1 MKKYQRINVWIT
13 IFIFF
18 LVSIQALFAEE
29 FQPATGYNGMVVS
42 EDAIASQVGLNIL
55 RKGGNAV
62 DAAVAV
68 AFTLAVTFP
77 NAGNIGGGGFMM
89 VRTKNNN
96 IFALDY
102 REKAPLKASKDMYLD
117 ADGNVVENESL
128 LGYKSAGVPGTV
140 AGLVA
145 AYKKFGS
152 LPWRELVK
160 PAIQLA
166 TKGFVIDAYKEESL
180 LQAMPK
186 LMLFSSSQ
194 KVFFPGGVAPKEGER
209 LIQKDLANTLQRI
222 ADKGRDGFYKG
233 QTARLLVS
241 AMKKNTGLITQSDLD
256 AYTAKWRE
264 PIHFTYRDNDL
275 YVMPL
280 PSSGG
285 ILMAEIFNVLEAYNL
300 AEIGFNSSNLIHLWV
315 EAERQAYADRAEF
328 MGDDD
333 FVDVPVKKLISKK
346 YGAYIR
352 NKINVYQARSSETVG
367 PSKEWMKESKETT
380 HFSIVDK
387 WGNAVSNTYTLN
399 AGYGSKAV
407 VEGAGFLLN
416 DEMDDFSAKPGAY
429 NLYGLLGSYANQIEP
444 GKRMLSSMT
453 PTIVTRHD
461 SLIMAVGS
469 PGGSR
474 IITSVAQTISNVIDF
489 KMNMRRAIEAP
500 RFHSQWRPDV
510 IYLEHFG
517 FNRDVRNAL
526 RGMGH
531 KIEEKFPLGSVQ
543 GVLRHPNGKLEG
555 WSDPRRNGH
564 AFGY

>member
-1 MKKYQRINVWIT
+1 MRKYIKLIV
-13 IFIFF
+13 
-18 LVSIQALFAEE
+18 LVTLFVFVSGSFQSGFTQG
-29 FQPATGYNGMVVS
+29 FQPSTGFNGMVAS

-62 DAAVAV
+62 DAAIAV
-68 AFTLAVTFP
+68 GFTLAVTFP

-89 VRTKNNN
+89 IRTDDNK

-102 REKAPLKASKDMYLD
+102 REKAPKSASKDMYLD
-117 ADGNVVENESL
+117 ADGKVIEGESL

-140 AGLVA
+140 AGLA
-145 AYKKFGS
+145 EAYRKFGS
-152 LPWRELVK
+152 LPWEELVK
-160 PAIQLA
+160 PAIRLA
-166 TKGFVIDAYKEESL
+166 TRGFILDAYKENSL
-180 LQAMPK
+180 LAARTK
-186 LMLFSSSQ
+186 LSLFPSSK
-194 KVFFPGGVAPKEGER
+194 KVFFPEGKVPKAGER
-209 LIQKDLANTLQRI
+209 LVQKDLAASLQRI
-222 ADKGRDGFYKG
+222 AEKGRAGFYKG
-233 QTARLLVS
+233 KTAHLLVA
-241 AMKKNTGLITQSDLD
+241 AMKKNKGLITQADLD

-264 PIHFTYRDNDL
+264 PVHFTYRQNDV

-285 ILMAEIFNVLEAYNL
+285 IVMAEIFNVLEKFDL
-300 AEIGFNSSNLIHLWV
+300 TSLGFNSSNLIHLWV

-328 MGDDD
+328 MGDAD
-333 FVDVPVKKLISKK
+333 FVDVPVKKLISKE

-352 NKINVYQARSSETVG
+352 GQINMYHARSSQDVG
-367 PSKEWMKESKETT
+367 PNKEWVRESKETT

-416 DEMDDFSAKPGAY
+416 DEMDDFSAKPGSY

-444 GKRMLSSMT
+444 EKRMLSSMT

-461 SLIMAVGS
+461 SLLLVVGS

-474 IITSVAQTISNVIDF
+474 IITSVAQTISNVIDHH
-489 KMNMRRAIEAP
+489 MNMRRAIEAP
-500 RFHSQWRPDV
+500 RFHSQWKPDV
-510 IYLEHFG
+510 IYLEQFG
-517 FNRDVRNAL
+517 FSRDVQNAL
-526 RGMGH
+526 SGMGH
-531 KIEEKFPLGSVQ
+531 VLEQKYPLGSVQ
-543 GVLRHPNGKLEG
+543 GVLVLPGGKLEG

>member
-1 MKKYQRINVWIT
+1 MLIL
-13 IFIFF
+13 FF
-18 LVSIQALFAEE
+18 LSLFQVSFAGE
-29 FQPATGYNGMVVS
+29 FQPATGFDGMVAS

-55 RKGGNAV
+55 RKGGNAI

-89 VRTKNNN
+89 IRTRDNKVL
-96 IFALDY
+96 ALDY
-102 REKAPLKASKDMYLD
+102 REKAPKAASRDMYLD
-117 ADGNVVENESL
+117 ADGNVIEGASI
-128 LGYKSAGVPGTV
+128 LGYKSVGVPGTV
-140 AGLVA
+140 AGMAA
-145 AYKKFGS
+145 AYKKFGT
-152 LPWRELVK
+152 LPWKELIK
-160 PAIQLA
+160 PAIRLA
-166 TKGFVIDAYKEESL
+166 ARGFIIDAYKHESL
-180 LQAMPK
+180 EHARPK
-186 LMLFSSSQ
+186 LMLFPASQ
-194 KVFFPGGVAPKEGER
+194 KIFFPNGQTPGEGER
-209 LIQKDLANTLQRI
+209 LIQKDLAASLQRI
-222 ADKGRDGFYKG
+222 ADNGRDGFYKG
-233 QTARLLVS
+233 KTARLLVR
-241 AMKKNTGLITQSDLD
+241 AMKKNKGLITQADLD
-256 AYTAKWRE
+256 AYDAKWRE
-264 PIHFTYRDNDL
+264 PVHFTYRDNDL
-275 YVMPL
+275 WVMPL

-285 ILMAEIFNVLEAYNL
+285 IVMAEIFNTLEAFNL
-300 AEIGFNSSNLIHLWV
+300 KELGFNSSNLIHLWV

-328 MGDDD
+328 MGDAD

-352 NKINVYQARSSETVG
+352 SQIDVYRARSSENVG
-367 PSKEWMKESKETT
+367 PNKEWMKESKETT

-407 VEGAGFLLN
+407 VEGAGFILN

-444 GKRMLSSMT
+444 EKRMLSSMT

-474 IITSVAQTISNVIDF
+474 IITSVAQTISNVLDF
-489 KMNMRRAIEAP
+489 NMNMRRAIEAP
-500 RFHSQWRPDV
+500 RFHSQWKPDV

-517 FNRDVRNAL
+517 FNTDVRNAL
-526 RGMGH
+526 KGMGH
-531 KIEEKFPLGSVQ
+531 KLEEKFPLGSVQ
-543 GVLRHPNGKLEG
+543 GVLRRPNGKLEG